1 MTLAIEDLI
10 RQEAHFA
17 FGKNWAS
24 YARSIGRREIDEAV
38 AALSRLLGG
47 ERLDGKRFLDIG
59 SGSGLHALAAFEL
72 GAVEVVAL
80 DIDPDSVETTRAML
94 AAHVPDKPVQVA
106 QASVFDLSP
115 AQYGRFDVVYSW
127 GVLHHTG
134 DMLRAIRT
142 AAMLVDEGGRFVFAL
157 YRRIWMDAFWRREK
171 RWYAKTSPQN
181 QARARALYVALFRL
195 GLRITGQRFA
205 DYVAAYTQHRGM
217 DFHHDVHDWMG
228 GWPYE
233 SILAQEV
240 ESLMNELGFTRLYE
254 LVAPGLIG
262 GRRVGVLGS
271 GCDEYVYRRV
281 SGGTN

>member
-1 MTLAIEDLI
+1 MLAMEDLI

-24 YARSIGRREIDEAV
+24 YARSIGRPEIDEAA
-38 AALSRLLGG
+38 AALLRLLGD
-47 ERLDGKRFLDIG
+47 ERLDGRRFLDIG
-59 SGSGLHALAAFEL
+59 SGSGLHALAAFRL
-72 GAVEVVAL
+72 GAAEVVAL

-94 AAHVPDKPVQVA
+94 AAHAPDKPAQVA

-134 DMLRAIRT
+134 DMLRAVRM
-142 AAMLVDEGGRFVFAL
+142 AATLVNEGGQFVFAL
-157 YRRIWMDAFWRREK
+157 YRRIWMDRFWRREK
-171 RWYAKTSPQN
+171 CWYAQASPQR

-195 GLRITGQRFA
+195 GLRLTGGRFA
-205 DYVAAYTQHRGM
+205 DYVAAYTKQRGM
-217 DFHHDVHDWMG
+217 DFSHDVHDWMG

-233 SILAQEV
+233 SILPPEV
-240 ESLMNELGFTRLYE
+240 ESLMRELGFARLRE
-254 LVAPGLIG
+254 FVAPGLIS
-262 GRRVGVLGS
+262 GRRIGLLGS

-281 SGGTN
+281 PGGTR